1 MIKHDNCIFML
12 YLLFNFK
19 EKRFTYICPAK
30 PIQMFK
36 KVFTLFIISFY
47 TVFCSAQ
54 QVRPLKSS
62 EIYRE
67 LKTLK
72 NLPKVLYLAA
82 HPDDE
87 NTGLLSWLVNDQNLE
102 TGYLSLTRGDGGQNL
117 LGTEQ
122 GAALGLIRTHE
133 LLEARKLDGAQQFFT
148 RAIDFGFSKNTTDTF
163 KQWDENS
170 IIADVVWVIRKFRPD
185 VIICRFPPTAAAGH
199 GQHAASAVV
208 AEKAF
213 QLAGD
218 KTAFPNQLKYL
229 KVWQPK
235 RILWNTF
242 RFGSVN
248 TTSENQLKITVGQ
261 YDAQLGMGYGE
272 LAGISR
278 SLHKSQGAGTQSV
291 AGVKT
296 EYFSYV
302 AGEPAKANLFD
313 GISKTWTQEGSPDID
328 QSLDKIISDFN
339 FNHPE
344 NSLPALL
351 ALRKKV
357 MALKDSD
364 LKKDKIKSLDQII
377 LSCAG
382 FMGEMITNQPE
393 AVAGNQYNFRLNVI
407 SRAENHVV
415 LENVK
420 WLNTSENINRKL
432 SKDSLIIIQHDIQ
445 IPEDAALTEPY
456 WLAKPAVNA
465 ATFSVPN
472 DTLIGLPD
480 TESPLN
486 VLLDLKIGSEKFQV
500 KLPLSFKK
508 LDPVRGDVVEPLRIV
523 PALEVKFIQPL
534 YLVKE
539 NEDLKVSLQVKVNSD
554 RPFRNGKVNLMYN
567 GERLGGGDLQSFNGK
582 YVTVDYTIA
591 KTKLASIRSNRLQLD
606 ADFVVDGRPY
616 NKKQVLIQYPHL
628 PSLQYF
634 APASVIVMKGDIQSN
649 VKKVGYIEGAGDFI
663 PEFLRMAGIQ
673 VEVLKDEDFYGKA
686 DESGSSTQN
695 KLSQYDA
702 IVMGV
707 RANNTEKNL
716 GRWMPFLWAYVKAGG
731 NLVMQYNTNQDVTVD
746 QLGIYN
752 FRIANK
758 RVTEENAAVTFL
770 NPNHKLLNFPN
781 KITSNDFNGWVQER
795 GAYFPDQWDAAY
807 EPLFEM
813 HDTGEEPL
821 QGSTLYARYGKG
833 NFIYT
838 PLAFFRQLPAGNVGA
853 ARLFLNFLSAQ
864 KN

>member
-1 MIKHDNCIFML
+1 
-12 YLLFNFK
+12 
-19 EKRFTYICPAK
+19 
-30 PIQMFK
+30 MFK
-36 KVFTLFIISFY
+36 KVITACILSFY
-47 TVFCSAQ
+47 TVFSAQ
-54 QVRPLKSS
+54 QVRPSKSS

-72 NLPKVLYLAA
+72 QLPKVLYLAA

-87 NTGLLSWLVNDQNLE
+87 NTGLLSWLINDQNVE

-213 QLAGD
+213 KLAGD
-218 KTAFPNQLKYL
+218 KTAFPNQLKYVN
-229 KVWQPK
+229 VWQPK
-235 RILWNTF
+235 RVLWNTF
-242 RFGSVN
+242 RFGAVN
-248 TTSENQLKITVGQ
+248 TTSENQLKVTVGQ

-272 LAGISR
+272 LAGLSR

-291 AGVKT
+291 AGIKT
-296 EYFSYV
+296 EYFSHV
-302 AGEPAKANLFD
+302 NGESAKETLFD
-313 GISKTWTQEGSPDID
+313 GIAKTWTSNGNADID
-328 QSLDKIISDFN
+328 QSLDKIISNFN
-339 FNHPE
+339 FNSPDS
-344 NSLPALL
+344 SLPTLL

-377 LSCAG
+377 LSCVG
-382 FMGEMITNQPE
+382 FMGEVVTNQAE
-393 AVAGNQYNFRLNVI
+393 AVAGDNYNFRLNLI
-407 SRAENHVV
+407 SRAVNPVV

-420 WLNTSENINRKL
+420 WLSQSEKFNRKL
-432 SKDSLIIIQHDIQ
+432 SKDSLITIQHDIQ
-445 IPEDAALTEPY
+445 IPADAALTEPY
-456 WLAKPAVNA
+456 WLAKPAKDA

-472 DTLIGLPD
+472 DTLIGLPE

-486 VLLDLKIGSEKFQV
+486 ILLGLKIGSEKFQV

-508 LDPVRGDVVEPLRIV
+508 LDPVRGDVVEALRIV
-523 PALEVKFIQPL
+523 PALELKFTQPL

-539 NEDLKVSLQVKVNSD
+539 NEDLHLSLNFKVNSNKQ
-554 RPFRNGKVNLMYN
+554 FNNGKVNLMFN
-567 GERLGGGDLQSFNGK
+567 GERLGGGDLKSINGK
-582 YVTVDYTIA
+582 DFTVDYAIPKA
-591 KTKLASIRSNRLQLD
+591 KLASIKSNQLQLD
-606 ADFVVDGRPY
+606 ANFVVDGITY

-634 APASVIVMKGDIQSN
+634 TPATVAVMKGDIQAK
-649 VKKVGYIEGAGDFI
+649 VKKVGYVQGAGDFI
-663 PEFLRMAGIQ
+663 PEFLRIAGIQ
-673 VEVLKDEDFYGKA
+673 VDVLKDEDFYGNL
-686 DESGSSTQN
+686 DESNGNGNQN

-702 IVMGV
+702 IVLGV
-707 RANNTEKNL
+707 RANNTEKKL
-716 GRWMPFLWAYVKAGG
+716 GRWMPFLWSYVKAGG
-731 NLVMQYNTNQDVTVD
+731 NLVMQYNTNQDTTVN
-746 QLGIYN
+746 QLGMYN
-752 FRIANK
+752 FNIANK
-758 RVTEENAAVTFL
+758 RVTEENAEVKFL
-770 NPNHKLLNFPN
+770 NPNHQLLNFPN
-781 KITSNDFNGWVQER
+781 KITANDFNGWVQER
-795 GAYFPDQWDAAY
+795 GAYFPNQWDAAY

-813 HDTGEEPL
+813 HDIGEEPL
-821 QGSTLYARYGKG
+821 QGSTLYAKYGKG

>member
-1 MIKHDNCIFML
+1 
-12 YLLFNFK
+12 
-19 EKRFTYICPAK
+19 
-30 PIQMFK
+30 MFK
-36 KVFTLFIISFY
+36 RGITVLILSFL
-47 TVFCSAQ
+47 TAFCPGQ
-54 QVRPLKSS
+54 QVRPSKSS

-72 NLPKVLYLAA
+72 HLPKVLYLAA

-170 IIADVVWVIRKFRPD
+170 ITADVVWVIRKFRPD

-213 QLAGD
+213 KLAGD
-218 KTAFPNQLKYL
+218 KNAFPDQLKYAN
-229 KVWQPK
+229 VWQPK
-235 RILWNTF
+235 RLLWNTF
-242 RFGSVN
+242 LFGSVN
-248 TTSENQLKITVGQ
+248 TTAENQLKITVGQ

-272 LAGISR
+272 LAGLSR

-291 AGVKT
+291 AGIKT
-296 EYFSYV
+296 EYFTHV
-302 AGEPAKANLFD
+302 AGEPAKASLLD
-313 GISKTWTQEGSPDID
+313 GIVKTWTSKGNSDID
-328 QSLDKIISDFN
+328 QALDKIISAFN
-339 FNHPE
+339 FNNPDR
-344 NSLPALL
+344 SLPALL

-357 MALKDSD
+357 MASKDPE

-382 FMGEMITNQPE
+382 FMGEAVTNQPE
-393 AVAGNQYNFRLNVI
+393 AVAGDPYNFKLNLI
-407 SRAENHVV
+407 SRAENPVV

-420 WLNTSENINRKL
+420 WLNQSENLNRKL
-432 SKDSLIIIQHDIQ
+432 SKDSLITIGHEIK
-445 IPEDAALTEPY
+445 IPADAALTEPY

-472 DTLIGLPD
+472 DTLIGLPE

-486 VLLDLKIGSEKFQV
+486 VLLDLKIGGEKFQV

-508 LDPVRGDVVEPLRIV
+508 LDPVRGDVVEALRIV
-523 PALEVKFIQPL
+523 PALELKFTQPL

-539 NEDLKVSLQVKVNSD
+539 NEDLKVSLNIKVNSNKA
-554 RPFRNGKVNLMYN
+554 FGNGKLNLMYN
-567 GERLGGGDLQSFNGK
+567 GERLGGAQVSSLSGK
-582 YVTVDYTIA
+582 EITVDCMIPKA
-591 KTKLASIRSNRLQLD
+591 KLASIPSNRLQLD
-606 ADFVVDGRPY
+606 ADYVTDGINY

-634 APASVIVMKGDIQSN
+634 APATVAVMKGDIRTT
-649 VKKVGYIEGAGDFI
+649 VKKVGYIQGAGDFI
-663 PEFLRMAGIQ
+663 PEFLRIAGIQ
-673 VEVLKDEDFYGKA
+673 VDVLKDEDFYGNP
-686 DESGSSTQN
+686 DGGNGSQN

-702 IVMGV
+702 IVLGI
-707 RANNTEKNL
+707 RANNTEKKL

-731 NLVMQYNTNQDVTVD
+731 NLVMQYNTNQDATVS
-746 QLGIYN
+746 QLGMYKFN
-752 FRIANK
+752 IANK
-758 RVTEENAAVTFL
+758 RVTEENAVVTFL

-781 KITSNDFNGWVQER
+781 RITADDFKGWVQER

-821 QGSTLYARYGKG
+821 QGSTLYAKYGKG

-838 PLAFFRQLPAGNVGA
+838 PLAFFRQLPAGNAGA
-853 ARLFLNFLSAQ
+853 ARLLMNFLSAQ

>member
-1 MIKHDNCIFML
+1 
-12 YLLFNFK
+12 
-19 EKRFTYICPAK
+19 
-30 PIQMFK
+30 MFK
-36 KVFTLFIISFY
+36 KVSTVFILGFY

-54 QVRPLKSS
+54 QVRPSKSS
-62 EIYRE
+62 DIYRE

-72 NLPKVLYLAA
+72 QLPKVLYLAA

-87 NTGLLSWLVNDQNLE
+87 NTGLLSWLINGQNVE

-133 LLEARKLDGAQQFFT
+133 LLEARKLDGARQFFT

-185 VIICRFPPTAAAGH
+185 VIICRFPPNAAAGH

-213 QLAGD
+213 KLAGD
-218 KTAFPNQLKYL
+218 KTAFPDQLKYVN
-229 KVWQPK
+229 VWQPK
-235 RILWNTF
+235 RVLWNTF
-242 RFGSVN
+242 RFGGVN
-248 TTSENQLKITVGQ
+248 TTAENQLKVTVGQ

-272 LAGISR
+272 LAGLSR

-291 AGVKT
+291 AGTRT
-296 EYFSYV
+296 EYFAHV
-302 AGEPAKANLFD
+302 VGEPAKTTLFD
-313 GISKTWTQEGSPDID
+313 GVTKTWTSQGNADID
-328 QSLDKIISDFN
+328 QALDKIISAFN
-339 FNHPE
+339 FNNPDL
-344 NSLPALL
+344 SLPDLL

-357 MALKDSD
+357 LALQDAD
-364 LKKDKIKSLDQII
+364 LKRDKIKSLDHII

-382 FMGEMITNQPE
+382 FMGEVVTSQAE
-393 AVAGNQYNFRLNVI
+393 AVAGDHYNFRLNLV
-407 SRAENHVV
+407 SRAANPVV

-420 WLNTSENINRKL
+420 WLSKSESFNRQL
-432 SKDSLIIIQHDIQ
+432 SKDSLITIQHDIQ
-445 IPEDAALTEPY
+445 IPADAALTEPY

-465 ATFSVPN
+465 ATFSVPD
-472 DTLIGLPD
+472 DTLVGLPEA
-480 TESPLN
+480 ESPLN
-486 VLLDLKIGSEKFQV
+486 VLLDIRIGSEKFQV

-508 LDPVRGDVVEPLRIV
+508 LDPVRGDVVEALRIV
-523 PALEVKFIQPL
+523 PALELKFIQPL

-539 NEDLKVSLQVKVNSD
+539 NEDLHLGLNIKVNSSKQL
-554 RPFRNGKVNLMYN
+554 NKGILNLMYN
-567 GERLGGGDLQSFNGK
+567 GERLGGTDVSLLSGK
-582 YVTVDYTIA
+582 ETTIDYTVP
-591 KTKLASIRSNRLQLD
+591 KNKLAAINSSRLQLD
-606 ADFVVDGRPY
+606 ANLVADGVTY
-616 NKKQVLIQYPHL
+616 NKKQILIQYPHL

-634 APASVIVMKGDIQSN
+634 APAAVTVMKGDIQAK
-649 VKKVGYIEGAGDFI
+649 VQKVGYIEGAGDFI
-663 PEFLRMAGIQ
+663 PEFLRIAGIQ
-673 VEVLKDEDFYGKA
+673 TDILKDEDFYGNTDK
-686 DESGSSTQN
+686 SGNGSQN
-695 KLSQYDA
+695 KLLQYDA
-702 IVMGV
+702 IVLGV
-707 RANNTEKNL
+707 RANNTEKRL
-716 GRWMPFLWAYVKAGG
+716 GRWMPFLWSYVKAGG
-731 NLVMQYNTNQDVTVD
+731 NLIMQYNTNQDTTVD
-746 QLGIYN
+746 QLGMYP
-752 FRIANK
+752 FSIANK

-781 KITSNDFNGWVQER
+781 KITADDFKGWVQER
-795 GAYFPDQWDAAY
+795 GAYFPVQWDAAY

-813 HDTGEEPL
+813 HDADEEPL

>member
-1 MIKHDNCIFML
+1 L
-12 YLLFNFK
+12 K
-19 EKRFTYICPAK
+19 EKPFKYICLEK
-30 PIQMFK
+30 QIQMFK
-36 KVFTLFIISFY
+36 KVFIVFILGFF

-54 QVRPLKSS
+54 QVRPSKSS

-72 NLPKVLYLAA
+72 HIPKVLYLAA

-87 NTGLLSWLVNDQNLE
+87 NTGLLSWLINDQNVE

-163 KQWDENS
+163 KQWDENN
-170 IIADVVWVIRKFRPD
+170 ITADVVWVIRKFRPD

-213 QLAGD
+213 KMAGD
-218 KTAFPNQLKYL
+218 KNAFPDQLKYVN
-229 KVWQPK
+229 VWQPK
-235 RILWNTF
+235 RLLWNTF
-242 RFGSVN
+242 RFGAVN
-248 TTSENQLKITVGQ
+248 TTAENQLKITVGQ

-272 LAGISR
+272 LAGLSR

-291 AGVKT
+291 AGIKT
-296 EYFSYV
+296 EYFSHV
-302 AGEPAKANLFD
+302 DGEPAKTTLFD
-313 GISKTWTQEGSPDID
+313 GINKTWTKEGNPDID
-328 QSLDKIISDFN
+328 QSLDKIISAFN
-339 FNHPE
+339 FNRPDL
-344 NSLPALL
+344 SLPALL
-351 ALRKKV
+351 VLRKKV
-357 MALKDSD
+357 MTLKDSD
-364 LKKDKIKSLDQII
+364 LRNDKIKALDNII

-382 FMGEMITNQPE
+382 FMGEVVTNQAE
-393 AVAGNQYNFRLNVI
+393 AVAGNNYNFRLNVI
-407 SRAENHVV
+407 SRTENPVV
-415 LENVK
+415 VENVK
-420 WLNTSENINRKL
+420 WLNQSENFNRKL
-432 SKDSLIIIQHDIQ
+432 SKDSLITIQHEIQ
-445 IPEDAALTEPY
+445 IPADAALTEPY
-456 WLAKPAVNA
+456 WLAKPTKDA

-472 DTLIGLPD
+472 DTLVGLPEAD
-480 TESPLN
+480 SPLN
-486 VLLDLKIGSEKFQV
+486 ILLDLKIGSEKFQV

-508 LDPVRGDVVEPLRIV
+508 LDPVRGDVVEALRVV
-523 PALEVKFIQPL
+523 PAIELKFTKPL

-539 NEDLKVSLQVKVNSD
+539 NEDLYLSLNVKINSD
-554 RPFRNGKVNLMYN
+554 KQYGKGILNLMYN
-567 GERLGGGDLQSFNGK
+567 GERLGSADVNSVKGK
-582 YVTVDYTIA
+582 DFTIDYIIS
-591 KTKLASIRSNRLQLD
+591 KTKLASITSSRLQLD
-606 ADFVVDGRPY
+606 ANFVADGILY
-616 NKKQVLIQYPHL
+616 DKKQVLIQYPHL
-628 PSLQYF
+628 TSLQYF
-634 APASVIVMKGDIQSN
+634 TPATAIVMKGDIQAK

-663 PEFLRMAGIQ
+663 PEFLRTAGIQ
-673 VEVLKDEDFYGKA
+673 VDVLKDEDFYGNLN
-686 DESGSSTQN
+686 ESGGNGSQN

-702 IVMGV
+702 IILGV
-707 RANNTEKNL
+707 RANNTEKKL
-716 GRWMPFLWAYVKAGG
+716 GRWMPFLWSYVKAGG
-731 NLVMQYNTNQDVTVD
+731 NLVMQYNTNQDTTVE
-746 QLGIYN
+746 QLGMYN

-758 RVTEENAAVTFL
+758 RVTEENAAVKFL

-781 KITSNDFNGWVQER
+781 KIIADDFNGWVQER
-795 GAYFPDQWDAAY
+795 GAYFPEQWDAAY

-813 HDTGEEPL
+813 HDTGEAPL
-821 QGSTLYARYGKG
+821 QGSTLFAKYGKG

>member
-1 MIKHDNCIFML
+1 
-12 YLLFNFK
+12 
-19 EKRFTYICPAK
+19 
-30 PIQMFK
+30 MFK
-36 KVFTLFIISFY
+36 KVSTVFILGFN
-47 TVFCSAQ
+47 TVFCLAQ
-54 QVRPLKSS
+54 QVRPSKSS
-62 EIYRE
+62 DIYRE

-72 NLPKVLYLAA
+72 HLPKVLYLAA

-87 NTGLLSWLVNDQNLE
+87 NTGLLSWLINDQNVE

-213 QLAGD
+213 KLAGD
-218 KTAFPNQLKYL
+218 KTAFPDQLKY
-229 KVWQPK
+229 VNAWQPK
-235 RILWNTF
+235 RVLWNTF
-242 RFGSVN
+242 RFGGVN
-248 TTSENQLKITVGQ
+248 TTAENQLKVTVGQ

-272 LAGISR
+272 LAGLSR

-291 AGVKT
+291 AGIRT
-296 EYFSYV
+296 EYFAHV
-302 AGEPAKANLFD
+302 AGAPAKATLFD
-313 GISKTWTQEGSPDID
+313 GVVKTWTSEGNADID
-328 QSLDKIISDFN
+328 LALDKIISAFN
-339 FNHPE
+339 FNNPDL
-344 NSLPALL
+344 SLPALL

-357 MALKDSD
+357 MALKDTEV
-364 LKKDKIKSLDQII
+364 KKDKIKSLDRII

-382 FMGEMITNQPE
+382 FMGEVVTNQAE
-393 AVAGNQYNFRLNVI
+393 AVAGDDYNFRLNLI
-407 SRAENHVV
+407 SRAVNPVI
-415 LENVK
+415 LENVQ
-420 WLNTSENINRKL
+420 WLSQSENFNREL
-432 SKDSLIIIQHDIQ
+432 SKDSLITIEHTIQ
-445 IPEDAALTEPY
+445 IPADAALTEPY
-456 WLAKPAVNA
+456 WLAKPPANTG
-465 ATFSVPN
+465 TFSVPN
-472 DTLIGLPD
+472 DTLIGLPEA
-480 TESPLN
+480 ESPLN
-486 VLLDLKIGSEKFQV
+486 VLLGLKIGSEKFQV

-508 LDPVRGDVVEPLRIV
+508 LDPVRGDVVEALRIV
-523 PALEVKFIQPL
+523 PALELKFTQPL
-534 YLVKE
+534 YVVKE
-539 NEDLKVSLQVKVNSD
+539 NEDLHLNLNVKVNSSKQ
-554 RPFRNGKVNLMYN
+554 FSKGVLNLMHN
-567 GERLGGGDLQSFNGK
+567 GEKIGNTDVNSFTGK
-582 YVTVDYTIA
+582 DSTIDFVIP
-591 KTKLASIRSNRLQLD
+591 KTKLASIHSSRLQLD
-606 ADFVVDGRPY
+606 ANYVAAGVAY

-634 APASVIVMKGDIQSN
+634 SPATVTVMKGDIQAK
-649 VKKVGYIEGAGDFI
+649 VKKVGYIEGAGDFV
-663 PEFLRMAGIQ
+663 PDFLRIAGIQ
-673 VEVLKDEDFYGKA
+673 VDVLKDEDFYGNT
-686 DESGSSTQN
+686 EPSGGSNTQN

-702 IVMGV
+702 IILGV
-707 RANNTEKNL
+707 RANNTEKKL
-716 GRWMPFLWAYVKAGG
+716 GRWMPFLWSYAKAGG
-731 NLVMQYNTNQDVTVD
+731 NLVMQYNTNQDTTVA
-746 QLGIYN
+746 QLGMYN
-752 FRIANK
+752 FSIANK
-758 RVTEENAAVTFL
+758 RVTEENAEVKFL

-781 KITSNDFNGWVQER
+781 KITADDFKGWVQER
-795 GAYFPDQWDAAY
+795 GAYFPSQWDGAY

-821 QGSTLYARYGKG
+821 QGSTLYAKYGKG

>member
-1 MIKHDNCIFML
+1 
-12 YLLFNFK
+12 
-19 EKRFTYICPAK
+19 
-30 PIQMFK
+30 MFK
-36 KVFTLFIISFY
+36 KISTVFFLGFF

-54 QVRPLKSS
+54 QFRPSKSS
-62 EIYRE
+62 EIYRD

-87 NTGLLSWLVNDQNLE
+87 NTGLLSWLINDKNVE

-163 KQWDENS
+163 KQWDEDS
-170 IIADVVWVIRKFRPD
+170 ITADVVWGIRKFRPD

-213 QLAGD
+213 KLAGD
-218 KTAFPNQLKYL
+218 KNAFPNQLKYVN
-229 KVWQPK
+229 VWQPK

-242 RFGSVN
+242 RFGAVN
-248 TTSENQLKITVGQ
+248 TTAENQLKVTVGQ

-272 LAGISR
+272 LAGLSR

-291 AGVKT
+291 AGIKT
-296 EYFSYV
+296 EYFSHV
-302 AGEPAKANLFD
+302 NGEPAKETLFD
-313 GISKTWTQEGSPDID
+313 GVAKTWTSQGNADID
-328 QSLDKIISDFN
+328 QSLDKIISAFN
-339 FNHPE
+339 FNNPDL
-344 NSLPALL
+344 SLPALI

-357 MALKDSD
+357 MTLQDSEI
-364 LKKDKIKSLDQII
+364 KKDKIKSLDNII

-382 FMGEMITNQPE
+382 FMGEVVTNQAE
-393 AVAGNQYNFRLNVI
+393 AVAGENYSFRLNLI
-407 SRAENHVV
+407 SRAENPVV

-420 WLNTSENINRKL
+420 WLSQSETFNRKL
-432 SKDSLIIIQHDIQ
+432 SKDSLITIQHDIQ
-445 IPEDAALTEPY
+445 IPADAALTEPY
-456 WLAKPAVNA
+456 WLAKSPTNV

-472 DTLIGLPD
+472 DTLVGLPEA
-480 TESPLN
+480 ESPLN
-486 VLLDLKIGSEKFQV
+486 VLLGLKIGSEKFQV

-508 LDPVRGDVVEPLRIV
+508 LDPVRGDVVEAFRIV
-523 PALEVKFIQPL
+523 PALELKFTQPL

-539 NEDLKVSLQVKVNSD
+539 NEDLHLSLNIKVNSNKQ
-554 RPFRNGKVNLMYN
+554 FNNGKVNLMYN
-567 GERLGGGDLQSFNGK
+567 GERLGGGDLKSNNGK
-582 YVTVDYTIA
+582 DFTVEYVIPKA
-591 KTKLASIRSNRLQLD
+591 KIASIKSNQLQLD
-606 ADFVVDGRPY
+606 ANFISDEVTY

-628 PSLQYF
+628 PALQYF
-634 APASVIVMKGDIQSN
+634 TPATVTVMKGDIQAK
-649 VKKVGYIEGAGDFI
+649 VKKVGYIQGAGDFI
-663 PEFLRMAGIQ
+663 PEFLRIAGIQ
-673 VEVLKDEDFYGKA
+673 VDVLKDEDFYGNL
-686 DESGSSTQN
+686 DESGGNGGQN
-695 KLSQYDA
+695 RLSQYDA
-702 IVMGV
+702 IILGV
-707 RANNTEKNL
+707 RANNTEKKL
-716 GRWMPFLWAYVKAGG
+716 GRWMPFLWSYVKAGG
-731 NLVMQYNTNQDVTVD
+731 NLVMQYNTNQDTTVE
-746 QLGIYN
+746 QLGMYN
-752 FRIANK
+752 FSIANK
-758 RVTEENAAVTFL
+758 RVTEENAEVKFL

-781 KITSNDFNGWVQER
+781 KITADDFKGWVQER
-795 GAYFPDQWDAAY
+795 GAYFPAQWDSEY

-813 HDTGEEPL
+813 HDTNEEPL
-821 QGSTLYARYGKG
+821 QGSTLYAKYGKG

>member
-1 MIKHDNCIFML
+1 
-12 YLLFNFK
+12 
-19 EKRFTYICPAK
+19 
-30 PIQMFK
+30 MFK
-36 KVFTLFIISFY
+36 KVSTVCILGFY

-54 QVRPLKSS
+54 QVRPSKSS

-72 NLPKVLYLAA
+72 QLPKVLYLAA

-87 NTGLLSWLVNDQNLE
+87 NTGLLSWLINDQNVE

-170 IIADVVWVIRKFRPD
+170 IIADVVWVIRQFRPD

-213 QLAGD
+213 KLAGD
-218 KTAFPNQLKYL
+218 KTAFPDQLKY
-229 KVWQPK
+229 VNTWRPK
-235 RILWNTF
+235 RVLWNTF
-242 RFGSVN
+242 RFGGVN
-248 TTSENQLKITVGQ
+248 TTAENQLKVTVGQ

-272 LAGISR
+272 LAGLSR

-291 AGVKT
+291 AGIRT
-296 EYFSYV
+296 EYFAHV
-302 AGEPAKANLFD
+302 IGEPAKATLFD
-313 GISKTWTQEGSPDID
+313 GVVKTWTGKGNADID
-328 QSLDKIISDFN
+328 QSLDKIISAFN
-339 FNHPE
+339 FNNPDL
-344 NSLPALL
+344 SLPALL

-357 MALKDSD
+357 AALKDVD
-364 LKKDKIKSLDQII
+364 LKSDKLKSLDNII

-382 FMGEMITNQPE
+382 FMGEVVTNQAE
-393 AVAGNQYNFRLNVI
+393 AVAGDHYNFKLNLI
-407 SRAENHVV
+407 SRAANPVV
-415 LENVK
+415 LENVQ
-420 WLNTSENINRKL
+420 WLSQSESFNRKL
-432 SKDSLIIIQHDIQ
+432 SKDSLITIQHDIQ
-445 IPEDAALTEPY
+445 IPADAELTEPY
-456 WLAKPAVNA
+456 WLAKPAKDA

-472 DTLIGLPD
+472 DTLIGLPEA
-480 TESPLN
+480 ESPLN
-486 VLLDLKIGSEKFQV
+486 VWVGLKIGSENFQV

-508 LDPVRGDVVEPLRIV
+508 LDPVRGDVVEALRIV
-523 PALEVKFIQPL
+523 PALELKFTQPL

-539 NEDLKVSLQVKVNSD
+539 NEDLHLSLNIKVNSSKKISY
-554 RPFRNGKVNLMYN
+554 GKVNLMYN
-567 GERLGGGDLQSFNGK
+567 GERLGGADVSSLNGK
-582 YVTVDYTIA
+582 DITIDYVIPKA
-591 KTKLASIRSNRLQLD
+591 KLATINSSRLPLD
-606 ADFVVDGRPY
+606 ANFVADGVTY
-616 NKKQVLIQYPHL
+616 NKKQILIQYPHL
-628 PSLQYF
+628 SSLQYF
-634 APASVIVMKGDIQSN
+634 APATVTVMKGDIQAK

-663 PEFLRMAGIQ
+663 PEFLRIAGIQ
-673 VEVLKDEDFYGKA
+673 VDVLKDEDFYGNI
-686 DESGSSTQN
+686 DESAGNGSQN

-702 IVMGV
+702 IVLGI
-707 RANNTEKNL
+707 RANNTEKKL
-716 GRWMPFLWAYVKAGG
+716 GRWMPFLWSYVKAGG
-731 NLVMQYNTNQDVTVD
+731 NLVMQYNTNQDTTVD
-746 QLGIYN
+746 QLGMYN
-752 FRIANK
+752 FSIANK

-781 KITSNDFNGWVQER
+781 KITADDFKGWVQER
-795 GAYFPDQWDAAY
+795 GAYFPEKWDAAY

-813 HDTGEEPL
+813 HDTGEDSL
-821 QGSTLYARYGKG
+821 QGSTLYAQYGKG

-838 PLAFFRQLPAGNVGA
+838 PLSFFRQLPAGNVGA

>member
-1 MIKHDNCIFML
+1 
-12 YLLFNFK
+12 
-19 EKRFTYICPAK
+19 
-30 PIQMFK
+30 MFK
-36 KVFTLFIISFY
+36 KVI
-47 TVFCSAQ
+47 TVFILGFFTVFSAQ
-54 QVRPLKSS
+54 QVRPSKSS
-62 EIYRE
+62 EIYRD

-87 NTGLLSWLVNDQNLE
+87 NTGLLSWLINDQNVE

-163 KQWDENS
+163 KQWDEDS

-213 QLAGD
+213 KLAGN
-218 KTAFPNQLKYL
+218 KNAFSNQLKYVN
-229 KVWQPK
+229 VWQPK

-242 RFGSVN
+242 RFGGVN
-248 TTSENQLKITVGQ
+248 TTAENQLKVTVGQ

-272 LAGISR
+272 LAGLSR

-291 AGVKT
+291 AGIKT
-296 EYFSYV
+296 EYFSHV
-302 AGEPAKANLFD
+302 SGGPAKETLFD
-313 GISKTWTQEGSPDID
+313 GIVKTWTSQGNADID
-328 QSLDKIISDFN
+328 QSLDTIISAFN
-339 FNHPE
+339 FNNPDL
-344 NSLPALL
+344 SLPALI

-357 MALKDSD
+357 MTLKDSD
-364 LKKDKIKSLDQII
+364 MKKDKIKSLDHII

-382 FMGEMITNQPE
+382 FMGEVVTNQAE
-393 AVAGNQYNFRLNVI
+393 AVAGENHNFRLNLI
-407 SRAENHVV
+407 SRAENPVV
-415 LENVK
+415 LENVQ
-420 WLNTSENINRKL
+420 WLNQSESFNRKL
-432 SKDSLIIIQHDIQ
+432 SKDSLITIQHEIQ
-445 IPEDAALTEPY
+445 IPADALLTEPY
-456 WLAKPAVNA
+456 WLAKSATNA

-472 DTLIGLPD
+472 DTLVGLPEA
-480 TESPLN
+480 ESPLN
-486 VLLDLKIGSEKFQV
+486 VLLGLKIGSEKFQV

-508 LDPVRGDVVEPLRIV
+508 LDPVRGDVVEALRIV
-523 PALEVKFIQPL
+523 PALELKFTQPL

-539 NEDLKVSLQVKVNSD
+539 NEDLHLSLNFKVNSNKQ
-554 RPFRNGKVNLMYN
+554 FNNGKVNLMYN
-567 GERLGGGDLQSFNGK
+567 GEQLGSADLNSITGK
-582 YVTVDYTIA
+582 DFTIDYVIPKA
-591 KTKLASIRSNRLQLD
+591 KLASIKSNQLQLD
-606 ADFVVDGRPY
+606 ANFISDEVTY

-634 APASVIVMKGDIQSN
+634 TPATVAVMKGDIQAK
-649 VKKVGYIEGAGDFI
+649 VKKVGYIQGAGDFI
-663 PEFLRMAGIQ
+663 PEFLHIAGIQ
-673 VEVLKDEDFYGKA
+673 VDVLKDEDFYGNL
-686 DESGSSTQN
+686 DNSVGNGSQN

-702 IVMGV
+702 IVLGV
-707 RANNTEKNL
+707 RANNTEKKL
-716 GRWMPFLWAYVKAGG
+716 GRWMPFLWSYVKAGG
-731 NLVMQYNTNQDVTVD
+731 NLVMQYNTNQDTTVD
-746 QLGIYN
+746 QLGMYN
-752 FRIANK
+752 FSIANK
-758 RVTEENAAVTFL
+758 RVTEENAEVKFL

-781 KITSNDFNGWVQER
+781 KITADDFKGWVQER
-795 GAYFPDQWDAAY
+795 GAYFPAQWDSAY

-813 HDTGEEPL
+813 HDTNEEPL
-821 QGSTLYARYGKG
+821 QGSTLYAKYGKG

-838 PLAFFRQLPAGNVGA
+838 PLSFFRQLPAGNVGA

>member
-1 MIKHDNCIFML
+1 
-12 YLLFNFK
+12 
-19 EKRFTYICPAK
+19 
-30 PIQMFK
+30 MFK
-36 KVFTLFIISFY
+36 KVSTVFILGFY

-54 QVRPLKSS
+54 QVRPSKSS

-72 NLPKVLYLAA
+72 HLPKVLYLAA

-87 NTGLLSWLVNDQNLE
+87 NTGLLSWLINDQNVE

-163 KQWDENS
+163 KQWDAES
-170 IIADVVWVIRKFRPD
+170 ITADVVWVIRQFRPD
-185 VIICRFPPTAAAGH
+185 IIICRFPPTAAAGH

-213 QLAGD
+213 KLAGD
-218 KTAFPNQLKYL
+218 KNAFPDQLKYVN
-229 KVWQPK
+229 VWQPK
-235 RILWNTF
+235 RVLWNTF
-242 RFGSVN
+242 RFGGVN
-248 TTSENQLKITVGQ
+248 TTAENQLKVTVGQ

-272 LAGISR
+272 LAGLSR

-291 AGVKT
+291 AGIRT
-296 EYFSYV
+296 EYFSHV
-302 AGEPAKANLFD
+302 IGDPAKTTLFD
-313 GISKTWTQEGSPDID
+313 GVTKTWTSQGNADID
-328 QSLDKIISDFN
+328 QSLDKIISAFN
-339 FNHPE
+339 FNSPDQ
-344 NSLPALL
+344 SLLALL

-357 MALKDSD
+357 MTLNNSD
-364 LKKDKIKSLDQII
+364 LKKDKIKSLDNII

-382 FMGEMITNQPE
+382 FMGEVVTNQAE
-393 AVAGNQYNFRLNVI
+393 AVAGDHYNFRLNLI
-407 SRAENHVV
+407 SRAANPVI
-415 LENVK
+415 LENVT
-420 WLNTSENINRKL
+420 WLSQSESFNREL
-432 SKDSLIIIQHDIQ
+432 SKDSLITIQHDIQ

-456 WLAKPAVNA
+456 WLAKPAKNS

-472 DTLIGLPD
+472 DTLIGLPEA
-480 TESPLN
+480 ESPFN
-486 VLLDLKIGSEKFQV
+486 VLLGLKISTEKFQV

-508 LDPVRGDVVEPLRIV
+508 LDPVRGDVVEALRIV
-523 PALEVKFIQPL
+523 PALELKFTQPL

-539 NEDLKVSLQVKVNSD
+539 NEDLHLSLNIKVNSNKQ
-554 RPFRNGKVNLMYN
+554 FSKGNLSLTYN
-567 GERLGGGDLQSFNGK
+567 GERLGGADVNSFNGK
-582 YVTVDYTIA
+582 DFTVDYVIPKA
-591 KTKLASIRSNRLQLD
+591 KLASINSSRLQLD
-606 ADFVVDGRPY
+606 ASFLADEVIY

-634 APASVIVMKGDIQSN
+634 APATVTVMKGDIQAK

-663 PEFLRMAGIQ
+663 PEFLRIAGVQ
-673 VEVLKDEDFYGKA
+673 VDVLKDEDFYGNT
-686 DESGSSTQN
+686 DESSGNGNQN

-702 IVMGV
+702 IVLGV
-707 RANNTEKNL
+707 RANNTEKKL
-716 GRWMPFLWAYVKAGG
+716 GRWMPFLWSYAKAGG
-731 NLVMQYNTNQDVTVD
+731 NLVMQYNTNQDTTVD
-746 QLGIYN
+746 QLGMYN
-752 FRIANK
+752 FSIANQ
-758 RVTEENAAVTFL
+758 RVTEENAEVKLL

-781 KITSNDFNGWVQER
+781 KITADDFKGWVQER
-795 GAYFPDQWDAAY
+795 GAYFPAQWDAAY

-813 HDTGEEPL
+813 HDTDEEPL
-821 QGSTLYARYGKG
+821 KGSTLYAKYGKG

-838 PLAFFRQLPAGNVGA
+838 PLAFFRQLPAGNAGA
-853 ARLFLNFLSAQ
+853 ARLFFNFLSAQ

>member
-1 MIKHDNCIFML
+1 
-12 YLLFNFK
+12 
-19 EKRFTYICPAK
+19 
-30 PIQMFK
+30 MFK
-36 KVFTLFIISFY
+36 KVSTVFILGFY

-54 QVRPLKSS
+54 QVRPSKSS

-72 NLPKVLYLAA
+72 QLPKVLYIAA

-87 NTGLLSWLVNDQNLE
+87 NTGLLSWLINDQNVE

-170 IIADVVWVIRKFRPD
+170 IIADVVWVIRQFRPD

-213 QLAGD
+213 KLAGD
-218 KTAFPNQLKYL
+218 KTAFPDQLKY
-229 KVWQPK
+229 VSAWQPK
-235 RILWNTF
+235 RVLWNTF
-242 RFGSVN
+242 RFGGVN
-248 TTSENQLKITVGQ
+248 TTAENQLKVTVGQ

-272 LAGISR
+272 LAGLSR

-291 AGVKT
+291 AGIRT
-296 EYFSYV
+296 EYFAHV
-302 AGEPAKANLFD
+302 TGEPAKATLFD
-313 GISKTWTQEGSPDID
+313 GVTKTWTSQGSADID
-328 QSLDKIISDFN
+328 QSLDQIISTFN
-339 FNHPE
+339 FNNPDL
-344 NSLPALL
+344 SLPALL

-357 MALKDSD
+357 MALKDID
-364 LKKDKIKSLDQII
+364 LKKDKIAALDKII

-382 FMGEMITNQPE
+382 FMGEVVTNQAE
-393 AVAGNQYNFRLNVI
+393 AVAGDHYNFRLNLI
-407 SRAENHVV
+407 SRASDPVV
-415 LENVK
+415 VENVQ
-420 WLNTSENINRKL
+420 WLNQSESFNRKL
-432 SKDSLIIIQHDIQ
+432 SKDSLITIQHDLQ
-445 IPEDAALTEPY
+445 IPSDAALTEPY
-456 WLAKPAVNA
+456 WLAKSPTNA
-465 ATFSVPN
+465 ATFSVPS
-472 DTLIGLPD
+472 DTLIGLPEE
-480 TESPLN
+480 ESPLN
-486 VLLDLKIGSEKFQV
+486 VWVGLKIGSEKFQV

-508 LDPVRGDVVEPLRIV
+508 LDPVRGDVVEGLRIV
-523 PALEVKFIQPL
+523 PALELKFTQPL
-534 YLVKE
+534 YVVKE
-539 NEDLKVSLQVKVNSD
+539 NEDLHLSLNVKANSSKK
-554 RPFRNGKVNLMYN
+554 FSNGTLNLMYN
-567 GERLGGGDLQSFNGK
+567 GERLGGADVSSLNGK
-582 YVTVDYTIA
+582 DTTIDYVIP
-591 KTKLASIRSNRLQLD
+591 KTKLAAIHSSRLQLD
-606 ADFVVDGRPY
+606 ANFVADGVTY
-616 NKKQVLIQYPHL
+616 NKKQILIQYPHL

-634 APASVIVMKGDIQSN
+634 APATVTVMKGDIQAK

-673 VEVLKDEDFYGKA
+673 VEVLKDEDFYGNI
-686 DESGSSTQN
+686 DESGGNGSQN

-702 IVMGV
+702 IVLGV
-707 RANNTEKNL
+707 RANNTEKKL
-716 GRWMPFLWAYVKAGG
+716 GRWMPFLWSYVKAGG
-731 NLVMQYNTNQDVTVD
+731 NLVMQYNTNQDTTVD
-746 QLGIYN
+746 QLGMYN
-752 FRIANK
+752 FSIANK

-781 KITSNDFNGWVQER
+781 KITADDFKDWVQER
-795 GAYFPDQWDAAY
+795 GAYFPAQWDAAY

-821 QGSTLYARYGKG
+821 QGSTLYAQYGKG

-838 PLAFFRQLPAGNVGA
+838 PLAFFRQLPAGNIGA
-853 ARLFLNFLSAQ
+853 ARLFFNFLSAQ

>member
-1 MIKHDNCIFML
+1 
-12 YLLFNFK
+12 
-19 EKRFTYICPAK
+19 
-30 PIQMFK
+30 MFK
-36 KVFTLFIISFY
+36 KVFTLFILSFY

-54 QVRPLKSS
+54 QIRPSKSS

-67 LKTLK
+67 LKTFK

-87 NTGLLSWLVNDQNLE
+87 NTGLLSWLVNDRNVE

-170 IIADVVWVIRKFRPD
+170 IIADVVWVIRRFRPD

-213 QLAGD
+213 KLAGD
-218 KTAFPNQLKYL
+218 KSAFPNQLKY
-229 KVWQPK
+229 VNTWQPK

-248 TTSENQLKITVGQ
+248 TTAENQLKITVGQ
-261 YDAQLGMGYGE
+261 YDPQLGMGYGE

-296 EYFSYV
+296 EYFSHV

-313 GISKTWTQEGSPDID
+313 GISKTWTQEGNPDID

-377 LSCAG
+377 VSCAG
-382 FMGEMITNQPE
+382 FMGEVVTNQPE

-407 SRAENHVV
+407 SRAENPVV
-415 LENVK
+415 LEKVK
-420 WLNTSENINRKL
+420 WLNTSENLNRKL
-432 SKDSLIIIQHDIQ
+432 SKDSLITIQHDIQ
-445 IPEDAALTEPY
+445 IPADAPLTEPY
-456 WLAKPAVNA
+456 WLAKEPVNA

-472 DTLIGLPD
+472 DTLIGLPETD
-480 TESPLN
+480 SPLN
-486 VLLDLKIGSEKFQV
+486 VLLDLKIGSENFQV

-523 PALEVKFIQPL
+523 PALEVKFTQPL

-539 NEDLKVSLQVKVNSD
+539 NEDLKVSLQFKVNSD
-554 RPFRNGKVNLMYN
+554 KPFRRGKVNLMYN

-582 YVTVDYTIA
+582 YVTVDYTIP
-591 KTKLASIRSNRLQLD
+591 KTKLASIPSNRLQLD
-606 ADFVVDGRPY
+606 ADFVADGITY
-616 NKKQVLIQYPHL
+616 DKKQVLIQYPHL

-634 APASVIVMKGDIQSN
+634 APASVTVMKGDIRSN

-673 VEVLKDEDFYGKA
+673 VDVLKDEDFYGNLN
-686 DESGSSTQN
+686 ESGGSSTQN

-731 NLVMQYNTNQDVTVD
+731 NLVMQYNTNQDTTVD
-746 QLGIYN
+746 QLGIYS

-781 KITSNDFNGWVQER
+781 KITSDDFNGWVQER
-795 GAYFPDQWDAAY
+795 GAYFPDQWDTAY

-821 QGSTLYARYGKG
+821 KGSTLYAKYGKG
-833 NFIYT
+833 NFMYT
-838 PLAFFRQLPAGNVGA
+838 PLTFFRQLPAGNVGA

>member
-1 MIKHDNCIFML
+1 
-12 YLLFNFK
+12 
-19 EKRFTYICPAK
+19 
-30 PIQMFK
+30 MFK
-36 KVFTLFIISFY
+36 KISTVFLLGFF

-54 QVRPLKSS
+54 QVRPSKSS
-62 EIYRE
+62 EIYRD

-87 NTGLLSWLVNDQNLE
+87 NTGLLSWLINDQNVE

-213 QLAGD
+213 KLAGD
-218 KTAFPNQLKYL
+218 KTAFPDQLKYVN
-229 KVWQPK
+229 VWQPK
-235 RILWNTF
+235 RVLWNTF
-242 RFGSVN
+242 RFGAVN
-248 TTSENQLKITVGQ
+248 TTAENQLKVTVGQ

-272 LAGISR
+272 LAGLSR

-291 AGVKT
+291 AGIKT
-296 EYFSYV
+296 EYFSH
-302 AGEPAKANLFD
+302 ANGEPAKETLFD
-313 GISKTWTQEGSPDID
+313 GVAKTWTAKGNADIE
-328 QSLDKIISDFN
+328 QSLDEIISAFN
-339 FNHPE
+339 FNQPDL
-344 NSLPALL
+344 SLPALL
-351 ALRKKV
+351 ALRKMV
-357 MALKDSD
+357 MMLQDSEI
-364 LKKDKIKSLDQII
+364 KKDKIKSLDNII

-382 FMGEMITNQPE
+382 FMGEVVTNQAE
-393 AVAGNQYNFRLNVI
+393 AVAGENHNFRLNLI
-407 SRAENHVV
+407 SRADNPVV

-420 WLNTSENINRKL
+420 WLTQSESFNRKL
-432 SKDSLIIIQHDIQ
+432 SKDSLITIQHEIQ
-445 IPEDAALTEPY
+445 IPADAALTEPY
-456 WLAKPAVNA
+456 WLAKSPTNA

-472 DTLIGLPD
+472 DTLVGLPEA
-480 TESPLN
+480 ESPLN
-486 VLLDLKIGSEKFQV
+486 VFLGLKIGSEKFQV

-508 LDPVRGDVVEPLRIV
+508 LDPVRGDVVEALRIV
-523 PALEVKFIQPL
+523 PALELKFTQPL

-539 NEDLKVSLQVKVNSD
+539 NEDLHLSLNIKVNSNKK
-554 RPFRNGKVNLMYN
+554 FNSGKVNLMYN
-567 GERLGGGDLQSFNGK
+567 GERLGGGDLKSINSKDFTVE
-582 YVTVDYTIA
+582 YVISKA
-591 KTKLASIRSNRLQLD
+591 KIASIKSNQLQLD
-606 ADFVVDGRPY
+606 ANFIADGVTY
-616 NKKQVLIQYPHL
+616 NKNKVLIQYPHL
-628 PSLQYF
+628 PALQYF
-634 APASVIVMKGDIQSN
+634 APATVTVMKGDIQVK

-663 PEFLRMAGIQ
+663 PEFLRIAGIQ
-673 VEVLKDEDFYGKA
+673 VDVLKDEDFYGNL
-686 DESGSSTQN
+686 DESGGNGSQN

-702 IVMGV
+702 IVLGV
-707 RANNTEKNL
+707 RANNTEKKL
-716 GRWMPFLWAYVKAGG
+716 GRWMPFLWSYVKAGG
-731 NLVMQYNTNQDVTVD
+731 NLVMQYNTNQDTTVN
-746 QLGIYN
+746 QLGMYN
-752 FRIANK
+752 FSIANK
-758 RVTEENAAVTFL
+758 RVTEENAEVKFL

-781 KITSNDFNGWVQER
+781 KITANDFKGWVQER
-795 GAYFPDQWDAAY
+795 GAYFPAQWDSAY

-813 HDTGEEPL
+813 HDTNEESL
-821 QGSTLYARYGKG
+821 QGSTLYAKYGKG

>member
-1 MIKHDNCIFML
+1 
-12 YLLFNFK
+12 
-19 EKRFTYICPAK
+19 
-30 PIQMFK
+30 MFK
-36 KVFTLFIISFY
+36 KVITVCILSFY
-47 TVFCSAQ
+47 TVFSAQ
-54 QVRPLKSS
+54 QVRPSKSS
-62 EIYRE
+62 EIYRD

-87 NTGLLSWLVNDQNLE
+87 NTGLLSWLINDQNVE

-213 QLAGD
+213 KLAGN
-218 KTAFPNQLKYL
+218 KNAFSNQLKYVS
-229 KVWQPK
+229 VWQPK

-242 RFGSVN
+242 RFGAVN
-248 TTSENQLKITVGQ
+248 TTAENQLKVTVGQ
-261 YDAQLGMGYGE
+261 YDAQLGVGYGE
-272 LAGISR
+272 LAGLSR

-291 AGVKT
+291 AGIKT
-296 EYFSYV
+296 EYFSHV
-302 AGEPAKANLFD
+302 SGEAAKETLFD
-313 GISKTWTQEGSPDID
+313 GIVKTWTSQGNADID
-328 QSLDKIISDFN
+328 QSLDTIISSFN
-339 FNHPE
+339 FNNPDL
-344 NSLPALL
+344 SLPALI

-357 MALKDSD
+357 MTLKDSD
-364 LKKDKIKSLDQII
+364 LKKDKIKSLDNII

-382 FMGEMITNQPE
+382 FMGEVVTNQAE
-393 AVAGNQYNFRLNVI
+393 AVAGENHNFRLNLI
-407 SRAENHVV
+407 SRAENSVV

-420 WLNTSENINRKL
+420 WLNQSESFNRKL
-432 SKDSLIIIQHDIQ
+432 SKDSLITIQHEIQ
-445 IPEDAALTEPY
+445 IPADAALTEPY
-456 WLAKPAVNA
+456 WLAKPAKDV

-472 DTLIGLPD
+472 DTLVGLPEA
-480 TESPLN
+480 ESPLN

-508 LDPVRGDVVEPLRIV
+508 LDPVRGDVVEALRIV
-523 PALEVKFIQPL
+523 PALELKFTQPL

-539 NEDLKVSLQVKVNSD
+539 NEDLNLSLNFKVNSNKQ
-554 RPFRNGKVNLMYN
+554 FSNGKVNLMYN
-567 GERLGGGDLQSFNGK
+567 GERLGGGDLNSLNGK
-582 YVTVDYTIA
+582 DFTVDYVIP
-591 KTKLASIRSNRLQLD
+591 KTKLASINSSRLQLD
-606 ADFVVDGRPY
+606 ANFVADGVTY

-634 APASVIVMKGDIQSN
+634 TPATVTVMKGDIQSK
-649 VKKVGYIEGAGDFI
+649 VKKVGYVQGAGDFI
-663 PEFLRMAGIQ
+663 PEFLRIAGIQ
-673 VEVLKDEDFYGKA
+673 IDVLKDEDFYGNI
-686 DESGSSTQN
+686 DESAGNDSQN

-702 IVMGV
+702 IVLGV
-707 RANNTEKNL
+707 RANNTEKKL
-716 GRWMPFLWAYVKAGG
+716 GRWMPFLWSYVKAGG
-731 NLVMQYNTNQDVTVD
+731 NLVVQYNTNQDTTVD
-746 QLGIYN
+746 QLGMYN
-752 FRIANK
+752 FSFANK
-758 RVTEENAAVTFL
+758 RVTEENAEVKFL
-770 NPNHKLLNFPN
+770 NPKHKLLNFPN
-781 KITSNDFNGWVQER
+781 KITANDFKGWVQER
-795 GAYFPDQWDAAY
+795 GAYFPAQWDSAY

-813 HDTGEEPL
+813 HDTNEEPL
-821 QGSTLYARYGKG
+821 QGSTLYAKYGKG

>member
-1 MIKHDNCIFML
+1 
-12 YLLFNFK
+12 
-19 EKRFTYICPAK
+19 
-30 PIQMFK
+30 MFK
-36 KVFTLFIISFY
+36 KGITVLLLSFL
-47 TVFCSAQ
+47 TAFCWAQ
-54 QVRPLKSS
+54 QVRPSKSS

-72 NLPKVLYLAA
+72 HLPKVLYLAA

-170 IIADVVWVIRKFRPD
+170 ITADVVWVIRKFRPE

-213 QLAGD
+213 KLAGD
-218 KTAFPNQLKYL
+218 KNAFPDQLKYVN
-229 KVWQPK
+229 VWQPK
-235 RILWNTF
+235 RLLWNTF

-248 TTSENQLKITVGQ
+248 TTAENQLKITVGQ

-272 LAGISR
+272 LAGLSR

-291 AGVKT
+291 AGIKT
-296 EYFSYV
+296 EYFTHV
-302 AGEPAKANLFD
+302 DGETAKTSILD
-313 GISKTWTQEGSPDID
+313 GVVKTWTSTGNPDID
-328 QSLDKIISDFN
+328 QALDKIISVFN
-339 FNHPE
+339 FNHPDR
-344 NSLPALL
+344 SLPALL

-357 MALKDSD
+357 MAIKDPEI
-364 LKKDKIKSLDQII
+364 KNDKIRSLDQII

-382 FMGEMITNQPE
+382 FMGEAVTNQPE
-393 AVAGNQYNFRLNVI
+393 AVAGDSYNFKLNLI
-407 SRAENHVV
+407 SRAENPVV

-420 WLNTSENINRKL
+420 WLNQSESVNRKL
-432 SKDSLIIIQHDIQ
+432 AKDSLITVEHKIQ
-445 IPEDAALTEPY
+445 IPADAGLTEPY

-472 DTLIGLPD
+472 DTLIGLPEA
-480 TESPLN
+480 ESPLN
-486 VLLDLKIGSEKFQV
+486 VVLDLKIGGEKFQV

-508 LDPVRGDVVEPLRIV
+508 LDPVRGDVVEALRIV
-523 PALEVKFIQPL
+523 PALELKFTQPL

-539 NEDLKVSLQVKVNSD
+539 NEDLHLSLNIKVNSNKT
-554 RPFRNGKVNLMYN
+554 FGNGKLNLMYN
-567 GERLGGGDLQSFNGK
+567 GERLGGAEVSSLNGK
-582 YVTVDYTIA
+582 DITVDCMIPKA
-591 KTKLASIRSNRLQLD
+591 RLASIPSNRLQLD
-606 ADFVVDGRPY
+606 ANYITDGITY

-634 APASVIVMKGDIQSN
+634 APATVAVMKGDIRST
-649 VKKVGYIEGAGDFI
+649 VKKVGYIQGAGDFI
-663 PEFLRMAGIQ
+663 PEFLRIAGIQ
-673 VEVLKDEDFYGKA
+673 VDVLKDEDFYGNP
-686 DESGSSTQN
+686 DGGNGSRNQ
-695 KLSQYDA
+695 LSQYDA
-702 IVMGV
+702 IVLGI
-707 RANNTEKNL
+707 RANNTEKKL

-731 NLVMQYNTNQDVTVD
+731 NLVMQYNTNQDATVS
-746 QLGIYN
+746 QLGMYKFN
-752 FRIANK
+752 IANK

-770 NPNHKLLNFPN
+770 NPSHPLLNFPN
-781 KITSNDFNGWVQER
+781 KITADDFKGWVQER

-821 QGSTLYARYGKG
+821 QGSTLYAKYGKG

-838 PLAFFRQLPAGNVGA
+838 PLAFFRQLPAGNAGA
-853 ARLFLNFLSAQ
+853 ARLFMNFLSAQ

>member
-1 MIKHDNCIFML
+1 
-12 YLLFNFK
+12 
-19 EKRFTYICPAK
+19 
-30 PIQMFK
+30 MFK
-36 KVFTLFIISFY
+36 KVITACILSFY
-47 TVFCSAQ
+47 TVFSAQ
-54 QVRPLKSS
+54 QVRPSRSS

-72 NLPKVLYLAA
+72 QLPKVLYLAA

-87 NTGLLSWLVNDQNLE
+87 NTGLLSWLINDQNVE

-213 QLAGD
+213 KLAGD
-218 KTAFPNQLKYL
+218 KKAFPDQLKYVN
-229 KVWQPK
+229 VWQPK
-235 RILWNTF
+235 RVLWNTF
-242 RFGSVN
+242 RFGAVN
-248 TTSENQLKITVGQ
+248 TTAEDQLKITVGQ

-272 LAGISR
+272 LAGLSR

-291 AGVKT
+291 AGIKT
-296 EYFSYV
+296 EYFSHV
-302 AGEPAKANLFD
+302 AGESAKTTLFD
-313 GISKTWTQEGSPDID
+313 GLTKTWTSQGNADID
-328 QSLDKIISDFN
+328 QSLDKIISTFN
-339 FNHPE
+339 FNEPDQ
-344 NSLPALL
+344 SLPALL
-351 ALRKKV
+351 ALRKKIV
-357 MALKDSD
+357 MLKDSD
-364 LKKDKIKSLDQII
+364 LKKDKIKSLDNII

-382 FMGEMITNQPE
+382 FMGEVVTDQAE
-393 AVAGNQYNFRLNVI
+393 AVAGEDHNFRLNLI
-407 SRAENHVV
+407 SRATDPVV

-420 WLNTSENINRKL
+420 WLSQSENFNRKL
-432 SKDSLIIIQHDIQ
+432 SKDSLITIQHDIQ
-445 IPEDAALTEPY
+445 IPADAVLTEPY
-456 WLAKPAVNA
+456 WLAKPAKDA

-472 DTLIGLPD
+472 DTLVGLP
-480 TESPLN
+480 EAGSPLY

-508 LDPVRGDVVEPLRIV
+508 LDPVRGDVVEALRIV
-523 PALEVKFIQPL
+523 PALELKFTQPL

-539 NEDLKVSLQVKVNSD
+539 NEDLHLSLNFKINSNKQ
-554 RPFRNGKVNLMYN
+554 FNNGKVNLLYN
-567 GERLGGGDLQSFNGK
+567 GERLGGGDLKSINGK
-582 YVTVDYTIA
+582 DLTLDYVIS
-591 KTKLASIRSNRLQLD
+591 KTKLASIKSNQLQLD
-606 ADFVVDGRPY
+606 ANFIADGITY

-634 APASVIVMKGDIQSN
+634 TPATVAVMKGDIQAK
-649 VKKVGYIEGAGDFI
+649 VKKVGYVQGAGDFI
-663 PEFLRMAGIQ
+663 PEFLRIAGIQ
-673 VEVLKDEDFYGKA
+673 VDVLKDEDFYGNI
-686 DESGSSTQN
+686 DESGEKSNQN

-702 IVMGV
+702 IVLGV
-707 RANNTEKNL
+707 RANNTEKKL
-716 GRWMPFLWAYVKAGG
+716 GRWMPFLWYYVKTGG
-731 NLVMQYNTNQDVTVD
+731 NLVMQYNTNQDTTVD
-746 QLGIYN
+746 QLGMYN
-752 FRIANK
+752 FNIANK
-758 RVTEENAAVTFL
+758 RVTEENAEVKFL
-770 NPNHKLLNFPN
+770 NPNHKLLSFPN
-781 KITSNDFNGWVQER
+781 KITANDFNGWVQER
-795 GAYFPDQWDAAY
+795 GAYFPDKWDAAY

-821 QGSTLYARYGKG
+821 QGSTLYAKYGKG

-864 KN
+864 KS

>member
-1 MIKHDNCIFML
+1 
-12 YLLFNFK
+12 
-19 EKRFTYICPAK
+19 
-30 PIQMFK
+30 MFK
-36 KVFTLFIISFY
+36 KVITACILSFC
-47 TVFCSAQ
+47 TVFSAQ
-54 QVRPLKSS
+54 QVRPSKSS

-72 NLPKVLYLAA
+72 HLPKVLYLAA

-87 NTGLLSWLVNDQNLE
+87 NTGLLSWLINDQNVE

-213 QLAGD
+213 KLAGD
-218 KTAFPNQLKYL
+218 KTAFPNQLKYVN
-229 KVWQPK
+229 VWQPK
-235 RILWNTF
+235 RVLWNTF
-242 RFGSVN
+242 RFGAVN

-261 YDAQLGMGYGE
+261 YDAKLGMGYGE
-272 LAGISR
+272 LAGLSR

-291 AGVKT
+291 AGIKT
-296 EYFSYV
+296 EYFSHV
-302 AGEPAKANLFD
+302 AGESAKTTLFD
-313 GISKTWTQEGSPDID
+313 GLTKTWTSQGNADID
-328 QSLDKIISDFN
+328 QSLDKIISAFN
-339 FNHPE
+339 FNEPDR
-344 NSLPALL
+344 SLPALL

-357 MALKDSD
+357 LALKDSD
-364 LKKDKIKSLDQII
+364 LKKDKIKSLDNII
-377 LSCAG
+377 LGCVG
-382 FMGEMITNQPE
+382 FMGEVVTNQAE
-393 AVAGNQYNFRLNVI
+393 AVAGDHYNFRLNLI
-407 SRAENHVV
+407 SRATNPIV

-420 WLNTSENINRKL
+420 WLSQSENFNRKL
-432 SKDSLIIIQHDIQ
+432 SKDSLITIQHDIQ
-445 IPEDAALTEPY
+445 IPADAALTEPY
-456 WLAKPAVNA
+456 WLAKPAKDA

-472 DTLIGLPD
+472 DALIGLPE

-486 VLLDLKIGSEKFQV
+486 VLLDLKIGSENFQV

-508 LDPVRGDVVEPLRIV
+508 LDPVRGDVVEALRIV
-523 PALEVKFIQPL
+523 PALELKFTQPL

-539 NEDLKVSLQVKVNSD
+539 NEDLNLSLNFKINSNKQ
-554 RPFRNGKVNLMYN
+554 FNNGKVNLMYN
-567 GERLGGGDLQSFNGK
+567 GERLGGGDLKSINGK
-582 YVTVDYTIA
+582 DFTVDYVIP
-591 KTKLASIRSNRLQLD
+591 KTKLVSIKSNQLQLD
-606 ADFVVDGRPY
+606 ANFVADGVTY

-634 APASVIVMKGDIQSN
+634 LPATVALMKGDIQAK
-649 VKKVGYIEGAGDFI
+649 VKKVGYVQGAGDFI
-663 PEFLRMAGIQ
+663 PEFLRIAGIQ
-673 VEVLKDEDFYGKA
+673 VDVLKDEDFYGNL
-686 DESGSSTQN
+686 DESNGNGNQN

-702 IVMGV
+702 IVLGV
-707 RANNTEKNL
+707 RANNTEKKL
-716 GRWMPFLWAYVKAGG
+716 GRWMPFLWSYVKAGG
-731 NLVMQYNTNQDVTVD
+731 NLVMQYNTNQDTTVN

-752 FRIANK
+752 FNIANK
-758 RVTEENAAVTFL
+758 RVTEENAEVKFL
-770 NPNHKLLNFPN
+770 NPKHQLLNFPN
-781 KITSNDFNGWVQER
+781 KITANDFNGWVQER
-795 GAYFPDQWDAAY
+795 GAYFPDKWDATY

-821 QGSTLYARYGKG
+821 QGSTLYAKYGKG

>member
-1 MIKHDNCIFML
+1 
-12 YLLFNFK
+12 
-19 EKRFTYICPAK
+19 
-30 PIQMFK
+30 MFK
-36 KVFTLFIISFY
+36 KVIIVLSLGFY
-47 TVFCSAQ
+47 MVFCSAQ
-54 QVRPLKSS
+54 QVRPSKSS

-72 NLPKVLYLAA
+72 QLPKVLYLAA

-87 NTGLLSWLVNDQNLE
+87 NTGLLSWLINDQNVE

-163 KQWDENS
+163 KQWDADS
-170 IIADVVWVIRKFRPD
+170 ITADVVWVIRKFRPD

-213 QLAGD
+213 KLAGD
-218 KTAFPNQLKYL
+218 KTAFPDQLKYVN
-229 KVWQPK
+229 VWQPK
-235 RILWNTF
+235 RLLWNTF
-242 RFGSVN
+242 RFGAVN
-248 TTSENQLKITVGQ
+248 TTAENQLKVTIGQ

-272 LAGISR
+272 LAGLSR

-291 AGVKT
+291 AGIRT
-296 EYFSYV
+296 EYFTSV
-302 AGEPAKANLFD
+302 LGEPAKTTLFD
-313 GISKTWTQEGSPDID
+313 GVVKTWTAKGNADID
-328 QSLDKIISDFN
+328 QSLDKIISAFN
-339 FNHPE
+339 FNNPDL
-344 NSLPALL
+344 SLPALL

-357 MALKDSD
+357 MALNDAD
-364 LKKDKIKSLDQII
+364 LKRDKIKSLDTII

-382 FMGEMITNQPE
+382 FMGEVVTNQAE
-393 AVAGNQYNFRLNVI
+393 AVAGDHYNFRLNLI
-407 SRAENHVV
+407 SRATNPVV
-415 LENVK
+415 LEDVK
-420 WLNTSENINRKL
+420 WLSKPEIFNRKL
-432 SKDSLIIIQHDIQ
+432 SKDSLITIQHDIQ
-445 IPEDAALTEPY
+445 IPADAALTEPY
-456 WLAKPAVNA
+456 WLAKSPTNA
-465 ATFSVPN
+465 GTFSVPN
-472 DTLIGLPD
+472 DTLIGLPEA
-480 TESPLN
+480 ESPLN
-486 VLLDLKIGSEKFQV
+486 VLLSLRIGSEKFQV

-508 LDPVRGDVVEPLRIV
+508 LDPVRGDVVEALRIV
-523 PALEVKFIQPL
+523 PALELKFTQPL

-539 NEDLKVSLQVKVNSD
+539 NEDLHLSLNVKVNSSKLY
-554 RPFRNGKVNLMYN
+554 NNKGMLNLMYN
-567 GERLGGGDLQSFNGK
+567 GERLGGGDLKSMNGK
-582 YVTVDYTIA
+582 DFTVDYIIP
-591 KTKLASIRSNRLQLD
+591 KTKLASIKSNQLQLD
-606 ADFVVDGRPY
+606 ANFVADGVTY

-634 APASVIVMKGDIQSN
+634 EPATVIVMKGDIQTK
-649 VKKVGYIEGAGDFI
+649 VKKVGYIQGAGDFI
-663 PEFLRMAGIQ
+663 PDFLRIAGIQ
-673 VEVLKDEDFYGKA
+673 VEVLKDEDFYGSL
-686 DESGSSTQN
+686 DESGGNGSQN

-702 IVMGV
+702 IVLGI
-707 RANNTEKNL
+707 RANNTEKKL
-716 GRWMPFLWAYVKAGG
+716 GRWMPFLWSYVKAGG
-731 NLVMQYNTNQDVTVD
+731 NLVMQYNTNQDTTVD
-746 QLGIYN
+746 QLGMYN
-752 FRIANK
+752 FSIANK
-758 RVTEENAAVTFL
+758 RVTEENAEVTIL

-781 KITSNDFNGWVQER
+781 KITADDFKGWVQER
-795 GAYFPDQWDAAY
+795 GAYFPAQWDTAY

-821 QGSTLYARYGKG
+821 QGSTLYAKYGKG